1 MFQWE
6 HTKRDKDY
14 FRDYQVNVS
23 NTCPFIEGGVG
34 GMRMRGDQFFK
45 EEMQNMQ
52 GSWDFFI

>member
-23 NTCPFIEGGVG
+23 NTCPFIEGGVEG
-34 GMRMRGDQFFK
+34 MRGDQFFK